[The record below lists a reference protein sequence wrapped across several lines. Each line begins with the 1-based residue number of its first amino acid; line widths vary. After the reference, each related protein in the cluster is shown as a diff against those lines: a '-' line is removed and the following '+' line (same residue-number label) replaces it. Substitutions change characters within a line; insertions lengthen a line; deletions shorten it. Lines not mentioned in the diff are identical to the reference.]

1 MIRSMKSAENAM
13 LLQQTKIDTLANNLA
28 NVNSSGFQQIL
39 TRVTEMEFDTAT
51 NTEGA
56 EGTPEAF
63 STKPRIDGETDNWV
77 QDNPLTM
84 THITDTRRGAVST
97 TGRDTD
103 VAIMG
108 RGFFAVGSEDGEMYT
123 RAGSFTLNGQKQL
136 VTPDGLTVL
145 GESGPIKLEGES
157 FSIDNN
163 GIVMVDGSIVNRL
176 KIVDFDD
183 PTRLEHRGSNLLHA
197 PEDLDPIAV
206 PLGEL
211 ALAQGLLEGSNVN
224 AIDTLVAM
232 IAAQRAFEIQ
242 QKTLTTEDEMLSK
255 TVNKLPQVGG

>member
-1 MIRSMKSAENAM
+1 MIRSIKSAENAM

-28 NVNSSGFQQIL
+28 NVNSSGFKQIL
-39 TRVTEMEFDTAT
+39 TRVSELDYATAT
-51 NTEGA
+51 NTEAA
-56 EGTPEAF
+56 EGTQDSF
-63 STKPRIDGETDNWV
+63 STKPRVEGSADNWV
-77 QDNPLTM
+77 QNNPLTM
-84 THITDTRRGAVST
+84 THITDTRRGGVSL

-103 VAIMG
+103 VAIMS
-108 RGFFAVGSEDGEMYT
+108 RGFFAVGSDDGEMYT

-145 GESGPIKLEGES
+145 GEGGPITLEGES

-183 PTRLEHRGSNLLHA
+183 PTRLEHRGNNLLYA

-206 PLGEL
+206 PAGEL
-211 ALAQGLLEGSNVN
+211 ALAQGHLEGSNVN

-232 IAAQRAFEIQ
+232 IGAQRAFEIQ
-242 QKTLTTEDEMLSK
+242 QRTLTTEDDMLSK
-255 TVNKLPQVGG
+255 TVNKLPQVGR